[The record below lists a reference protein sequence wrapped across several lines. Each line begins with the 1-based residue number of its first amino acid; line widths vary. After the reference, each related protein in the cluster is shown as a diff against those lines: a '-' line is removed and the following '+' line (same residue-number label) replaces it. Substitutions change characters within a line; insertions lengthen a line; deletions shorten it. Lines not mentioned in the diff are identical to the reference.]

1 MRPASLDDR
10 VLIVGGGPAGLCAAV
25 RLKQRGYRAVTVLE
39 REGTPGGKCLS
50 LDYRG
55 AHYDLGANI
64 TTSRY
69 SRVRALADE
78 VGLTRRPLT
87 TERRFLALN
96 DERVPT
102 SDDLG
107 PFGRLLLRLG
117 ISYYLLRRAT
127 CGVDVPGFT
136 SMSLDARKPFGL
148 WLESKGLGPLS
159 RVLCVLVH
167 RLRLRRHGRPSGRL
181 RDEVLR
187 PGAHHL
193 CVARTAGAPQHRR
206 DRLRRGFSQS
216 YGPRV
221 IDRYELEVVTDAT
234 VRRVV
239 RGAEAVSAQWL
250 DGDGVQHTGTWDK
263 LILACPLP
271 AALAFLDCG
280 EEERELISEIEFN
293 SYFVTAARVE
303 NLPPKRTFFYPYA
316 SSVSPGWPVAYYQP
330 IPGDPNDV
338 FLFYAYGDESTGE
351 AEVQERTAQVLRHRK
366 VDARLD
372 EFIVTKEWKYFP
384 HVSCEAMTA
393 GYFERLEA
401 LQGINR
407 THYVGELLTFSLI
420 ELIAQHSYEQVDSF
434 F

>member
-1 MRPASLDDR
+1 MRSASLDDR

-148 WLESKGLGPLS
+148 WLESKGLGRFREFFAYLFIAYGYGDMDGLPAAYAMKFFD
-159 RVLCVLVH
+159 RVHITSVLH
-167 RLRLRRHGRPSGRL
+167 ALLERPNT
-181 RDEVLR
+181 DATDFVE
-187 PGAHHL
+187 
-193 CVARTAGAPQHRR
+193 
-206 DRLRRGFSQS
+206 GFAELWS
-216 YGPRV
+216 RV

-420 ELIAQHSYEQVDSF
+420 ELIAQHSYEQVDRF